1 MCSSVVQLHVLF
13 VHNVLEILYMYIKTI
28 HSHFEL
34 TLPLASLE
42 LKSCQQYWLTY
53 CKHILQAIYITVF
66 DDFFSSFTA
75 YFDITRICKSV
86 LCIRFE
92 LYCVPIYTVRVNRF
106 SAIYLLS
113 QIKRCKMSQLH
124 MLMTVNHTEGLSFSV
139 VTSIFLYD
147 IMQSQRY
154 HFFVLLIVLVIKI
167 MKCYSS

>member
-1 MCSSVVQLHVLF
+1 M
-13 VHNVLEILYMYIKTI
+13 
-28 HSHFEL
+28 
-34 TLPLASLE
+34 
-42 LKSCQQYWLTY
+42 TY

-66 DDFFSSFTA
+66 DDFFPLLRHTL
-75 YFDITRICKSV
+75 ITRICKSV

>member
-1 MCSSVVQLHVLF
+1 M
-13 VHNVLEILYMYIKTI
+13 
-28 HSHFEL
+28 
-34 TLPLASLE
+34 
-42 LKSCQQYWLTY
+42 TY

-66 DDFFSSFTA
+66 DDFFPLLRHTL
-75 YFDITRICKSV
+75 ITRIYKSV

>member
-1 MCSSVVQLHVLF
+1 MCCLFTMSWRFYTCISKLYIHTLNWHCLWQVLNWN
-13 VHNVLEILYMYIKTI
+13 H
-28 HSHFEL
+28 
-34 TLPLASLE
+34 ASNIG
-42 LKSCQQYWLTY
+42 WLIANIF
-53 CKHILQAIYITVF
+53 CKLSILQCLMI
-66 DDFFSSFTA
+66 FFPLLRHTL
-75 YFDITRICKSV
+75 ITRICKSV
-86 LCIRFE
+86 FCIRFE